1 MSIPEGCKPFDLER
15 ALAGDP
21 VVTRYG
27 KPVTQLTKFDIYGT
41 HVLRGVLDG
50 QLVGWLENG
59 CYYASGEWP
68 CDLFM
73 APKKRTVWVNLYGN
87 GQRCYWYECEEE
99 ADYASM
105 ASRIGSRAWPVEI
118 EE

>member
-1 MSIPEGCKPFDLER
+1 
-15 ALAGDP
+15 
-21 VVTRYG
+21 
-27 KPVTQLTKFDIYGT
+27 
-41 HVLRGVLDG
+41 
-50 QLVGWLENG
+50 
-59 CYYASGEWP
+59 
-68 CDLFM
+68 
-73 APKKRTVWVNLYGN
+73 VWVNLYGN